1 MQIRSVSLLSA
12 LMLLCILIPGS
23 ACAATTEVH
32 VLRYAADGITVL
44 AETTVDYRW
53 MEENL
58 PVLGDGETHY
68 YHQGPIFAGDPW
80 NPAEDTNVREKDMG
94 AVKGTNLADLCDL
107 VGGMAEEETVRVKA
121 SDGFSK
127 TFPYRNVY
135 RPDPRQG
142 PMVVAWYRAD
152 EGYVPMYREG
162 MRLVFFADT
171 SVNPWGV
178 HAFGVADMQACFDP
192 DYWYFFQPGIPTTT
206 GLSAQY
212 VSEIAVFSDEEATGT
227 LEIESSPAGAFV
239 YLDDENTGLL
249 TPCTIRDIAV
259 GSHAISVAKD
269 GYGESQEQW
278 VYLKALAT
286 EQVSFDLLP
295 LQGSIAVSSL
305 PAGAAIVLDGN
316 GTGEVTDTTLNGISI
331 GEHTLL
337 LVLEGYENA
346 TLTVTVEA
354 EETAAADLA
363 LMPQGG
369 REPLPATSAATTVA
383 RTTTLHATTAAA
395 TPTATAT
402 ATVAASPPGLFDPI
416 FVLFQA
422 IVSFITGAPGAG
434 EPAIAVQGSEP
445 EPPAESAPV
454 TVTPAPAVTPGTVR
468 ANRSGGLYIDSFPQG
483 ALITID
489 NTRIDGRTPHVVY
502 GLREGLHSISLE
514 YEGANSI
521 DTDEAGVRYGIR
533 RAWVYPDTVTPVRID
548 GVGNRRLR
556 SITIESPDHAG
567 ATFTVNGAY
576 PPYSLPATVD
586 IEGSGAWITIREG
599 AAYSSTTL
607 PDSLADGSRFTA
619 VPKKEGAYAV
629 TVISDP
635 PGAGIFV
642 DGYPTDAATPAVI
655 GNLSPGRHALTLSLP
670 GYLPAEGEIL
680 IPPGAPAGAAGTVRS
695 TLTEYPCGSLRVNST
710 PQGAKIYLYGRY
722 TGETTPHTFSGMRI
736 GAYDVKVVG
745 GTESRVCENVVVA
758 PDTAAE
764 CTAALET
771 A

>member
-12 LMLLCILIPGS
+12 LMLLCILIPGN

-32 VLRYAADGITVL
+32 VLRYAADGVTVL

-68 YHQGPIFAGDPW
+68 YHQGPIFSGDPW

-107 VGGMAEEETVRVKA
+107 VGGMAAEETVRVKA

-135 RPDPRQG
+135 RPEPRQG

-152 EGYVPMYREG
+152 AGYVPMYREG

-171 SVNPWGV
+171 SVNPWGI

-192 DYWYFFQPGIPTTT
+192 DYWYFFQPDIPTTT

-212 VSEIAVFSDEEATGT
+212 ISEIAVFSNEEASGT
-227 LEIESSPAGAFV
+227 LEVESSPAGALV
-239 YLDDENTGLL
+239 YLDDENTGFL
-249 TPCTIRDIAV
+249 TPCTIRDLTV
-259 GSHAISVAKD
+259 GSHAVRVEKD
-269 GYGESQEQW
+269 GYGETREQW
-278 VYLKALAT
+278 IYLKALAT
-286 EQVSFDLLP
+286 ERVSFDLLP

-305 PAGAAIVLDGN
+305 PAGAAIILDGN
-316 GTGEVTDTTLNGISI
+316 ETGTVTDTTLEGVSV

-346 TLTVTVEA
+346 TLAVTVEA
-354 EETAAADLA
+354 EETAAADMA
-363 LMPQGG
+363 LIPLNGS
-369 REPLPATSAATTVA
+369 EPLPAISAATT
-383 RTTTLHATTAAA
+383 TPHATTPAAAAA
-395 TPTATAT
+395 TATPAP
-402 ATVAASPPGLFDPI
+402 AVTVSAPPAGPFDPFFALI
-416 FVLFQA
+416 RAV
-422 IVSFITGAPGAG
+422 VSFITGAPAAN
-434 EPAIAVQGSEP
+434 EPAIAAQGSEP
-445 EPPAESAPV
+445 EPPAESGQP
-454 TVTPAPAVTPGTVR
+454 TVTATPTITPEKVR

-489 NTRIDGRTPHVVY
+489 NTRIAARTPHVVY
-502 GLREGLHSISLE
+502 GLREGLHSITLE
-514 YEGANSI
+514 YEDASSVGQE
-521 DTDEAGVRYGIR
+521 EAGVRYGIR
-533 RAWVYPDTVTPVRID
+533 RAWVYPDAVTPVRID

-556 SITIESPDHAG
+556 SITIESPDRAG
-567 ATFTVNGAY
+567 AAFTVNGAY
-576 PPYSLPATVD
+576 PPHSLPATVD

-599 AAYSSTTL
+599 AVYRSISVPET
-607 PDSLADGSRFTA
+607 LADGSRFTVA
-619 VPKKEGAYAV
+619 PGEGGAYAV
-629 TVISDP
+629 TAVSDP

-642 DGYPTDAATPAVI
+642 DGYPTDAATPAVV
-655 GNLSPGRHALTLSLP
+655 GNLSSGKHRITVSLP

-695 TLTEYPCGSLRVNST
+695 TLTEYPCGSLSVNST
-710 PQGAKIYLYGRY
+710 PQGAKIYLYSRY
-722 TGETTPHTFSGMRI
+722 TGETTPHTFSWMRI
-736 GAYDVKVVG
+736 GAYDMKVVG
-745 GTESRVCENVVVA
+745 ETESRTIENVVVT
-758 PDTAAE
+758 PGTAVE
-764 CTAALET
+764 CTVTLET